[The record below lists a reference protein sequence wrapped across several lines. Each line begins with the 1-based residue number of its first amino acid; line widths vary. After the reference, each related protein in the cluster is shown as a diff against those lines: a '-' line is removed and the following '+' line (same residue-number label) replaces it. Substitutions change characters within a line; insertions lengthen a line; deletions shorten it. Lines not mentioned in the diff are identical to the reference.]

1 MLSKYDLRISN
12 ESAEAMFS
20 SRAYEMAYNGEP
32 LYYDEGEIYTYKN
45 KYFDPVDAYGFLKN
59 ELEAENFPQ
68 RYYGKNISDY
78 NGNPLMVTEDTYDC
92 EGYAFYSDESLEFLC
107 FLGAREVV
115 A

>member
-1 MLSKYDLRISN
+1 MISRYDLRISD

-20 SRAYEMAYNGEP
+20 DRAYEMAYDGEL

-45 KYFDPVDAYGFLKN
+45 KYFDPEDAYDFVRE
-59 ELEAENFPQ
+59 ELEAENFPR
-68 RYYGKNISDY
+68 RYYGKNITDY

-92 EGYAFYSDESLEFLC
+92 EGYAFDSSESLEFLC
-107 FLGAREVV
+107 FLGARESE

>member
-1 MLSKYDLRISN
+1 MLSKYDLRISD
-12 ESAEAMFS
+12 EAAEATFS
-20 SRAYEMAYNGEP
+20 DRAYEMAYNGEP

-45 KYFDPVDAYGFLKN
+45 KYFDPVDAYGFVRE

-107 FLGAREVV
+107 FMGARKAV

>member
-1 MLSKYDLRISN
+1 MLSKYDLRISD